1 MLIRKSLFGV
11 LLLIVML
18 GPGCSL
24 KKYAINKIGDTL
36 ASGNS
41 VYESDEDIELVGE
54 ALPFGL
60 KLMESLLA
68 ESPNHRGLLVS
79 ACHGFVLYS
88 YAYVDYEAELAED
101 EDRVRAR
108 ALRARARKLYLR
120 AYRYCM
126 RGLEVSY
133 PGLESNLVADPAVAV
148 AVIHNKKKKQQDVPL
163 LYWTAAS
170 LGLAISVST
179 SDAALLARLPEVEA
193 MLDRALELDESWDA
207 GALHAVRIQLAAAK
221 LGDPDYDAI
230 RNHYRR
236 ALALSEG
243 KSAGLYVV
251 YAEAVSVPKQNK
263 AEFRSLLQKALS
275 VDPDETPATR
285 LVNLLAHRR
294 ARRLLARIDDLILDA
309 EVEEASG
316 ENR

>member
-1 MLIRKSLFGV
+1 MFARKGLCA
-11 LLLIVML
+11 VML
-18 GPGCSL
+18 LVLAPGCSL

-41 VYESDEDIELVGE
+41 VYESDEDIELVGD

-79 ACHGFVLYS
+79 ACQGFVLYS
-88 YAYVDYEAELAED
+88 YAYVDYEAQLAED
-101 EDRVRAR
+101 EDLDRAR
-108 ALRARARKLYLR
+108 ALRTRARRLYLR
-120 AYRYCM
+120 AFRYGM
-126 RGLEVSY
+126 RGLEISY
-133 PGLESNLVADPAVAV
+133 PELESSLVADPAAAV
-148 AVIHNKKKKQQDVPL
+148 GVIHNKKKKQQDVPL

-193 MLDRALELDESWDA
+193 MLDRALDLDESWDA
-207 GALHAVRIQLAAAK
+207 GSLHAIQIQLAASK
-221 LGDPDYDAI
+221 LGDPDYGAI
-230 RNHYRR
+230 KNHYRR

-251 YAEAVSVPKQNK
+251 FAEAVAVPKQNK

-275 VDPDETPATR
+275 VDPDENPQTR

-294 ARRLLARIDDLILDA
+294 ARWLMERVDDLILEDGPS
-309 EVEEASG
+309 ETSG
-316 ENR
+316 GNP

>member
-1 MLIRKSLFGV
+1 MFARKSLYAV
-11 LLLIVML
+11 ILLVVAA
-18 GPGCSL
+18 GCSL

-79 ACHGFVLYS
+79 ACQGFVLYS
-88 YAYVDYEAELAED
+88 YAYVDYEAQLAED
-101 EDRVRAR
+101 EDLDRAR
-108 ALRARARKLYLR
+108 ALRTRARKLYLR
-120 AYRYCM
+120 AFRYGM

-133 PGLESNLVADPAVAV
+133 PELESNLVADPAAAV
-148 AVIHNKKKKQQDVPL
+148 GVIHNRKKKQQDIPL

-170 LGLAISVST
+170 LGLAISMST

-193 MLDRALELDESWDA
+193 MLDRALDLDERWDA
-207 GALHAVRIQLAAAK
+207 GALHAIQIQLAAAK
-221 LGDPDYDAI
+221 LGNPDYDAI

-236 ALALSEG
+236 ALTLSEG

-263 AEFRSLLQKALS
+263 SEFRSLLQKALS
-275 VDPDETPATR
+275 VDPDETPQTR

-294 ARRLLARIDDLILDA
+294 ARWLLVRVDDLILEDGPS
-309 EVEEASG
+309 ETSG
-316 ENR
+316 ENP